1 MKTFNKFSSP
11 NDFNIC
17 FNISNM
23 HNSSFAFRSR
33 KRSKKDGNKKEDGT
47 HTNEVFDYNNE
58 LTENPLYIT
67 SESAEETENIPGE
80 QHELGLPNNKPIDPM
95 SVYAAPNKNR
105 NHHQMTSSG
114 DVYAQVYK

>member
-1 MKTFNKFSSP
+1 MIL
-11 NDFNIC
+11 NIC